1 MLCLNSL
8 PQKLKVLHMKTML
21 LLAALIATGYCSY
34 AQNAVPTADQQIKYA
49 LLAAPKD
56 KKIAALFTAIRPI
69 NNSFF

>member
-1 MLCLNSL
+1 
-8 PQKLKVLHMKTML
+8 MKTML

-56 KKIAALFTAIRPI
+56 KR
-69 NNSFF
+69 